1 LWPKPF
7 ICGIR
12 ISVCLAFLNSTINVV
27 RRGVD
32 GKDRQV
38 IGAGVGE
45 VMCSSGFY
53 YDNVA
58 GRDRGDLSFKLASP
72 VPD

>member
-1 LWPKPF
+1 VAKGF

-12 ISVCLAFLNSTINVV
+12 VSVCLGFLNSTINVV

-45 VMCSSGFY
+45 VMCSFLLF
-53 YDNVA
+53 A
-58 GRDRGDLSFKLASP
+58 AK
-72 VPD
+72 